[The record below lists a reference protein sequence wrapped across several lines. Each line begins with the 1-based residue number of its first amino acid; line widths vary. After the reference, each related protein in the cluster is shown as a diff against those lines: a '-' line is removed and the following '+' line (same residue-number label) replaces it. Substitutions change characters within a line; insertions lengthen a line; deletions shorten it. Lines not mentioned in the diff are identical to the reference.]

1 MSEGRDF
8 WSKRRAAVAAQEEAD
23 AEAQAAAAEADE
35 VAALEEKS
43 DEEILAELDLP
54 DPDELKMGDDVTG
67 FMSRAVPE
75 RLRRRALRRLW
86 RLNPI
91 LANVDGLVDYG
102 EDFTDSATVID
113 GMQTTYQVGKGMLAH
128 VKEMARQAEEE
139 ALAEAKEA
147 DEATS
152 ESDAET
158 DAYAEVAAQEDLPPA
173 HASAIPE
180 DAESPAIATSQDAE
194 NPTETDTSTTLVA
207 ERRPRMRFAF
217 GPPQPMIDA
226 TTGTS

>member
-75 RLRRRALRRLW
+75 RLRQRALRRLW
-86 RLNPI
+86 RLNPV

-102 EDFTDSATVID
+102 EDFTDSATVIE

-128 VKEMARQAEEE
+128 IKEMARQAEEE
-139 ALAEAKEA
+139 ALAENQAE
-147 DEATS
+147 DE
-152 ESDAET
+152 AET
-158 DAYAEVAAQEDLPPA
+158 DTQPREVAQKDEPPA
-173 HASAIPE
+173 HLSATPE
-180 DAESPAIATSQDAE
+180 AAETPAIDAPREAE
-194 NPTETDTSTTLVA
+194 NPMETDAPTTLVA
-207 ERRPRMRFAF
+207 ERRPRMRFEF

-226 TTGTS
+226 ATGTS